1 MTQRSKSWE
10 LLAHI
15 QSFVGEP
22 WMCIGD
28 FNAILHSTE
37 KLSKCPPQQNQ
48 MDAFCE
54 ALEGCQLEDL
64 GFKGYPFTWNNKR
77 PGEANTKLRLDKA
90 VATVEWKNKFQLSSV
105 THLPPHA

>member
-28 FNAILHSTE
+28 FNAILYSTE
-37 KLSKCPPQQNQ
+37 KLSKRPPQQNQ
-48 MDAFCE
+48 MDAFRE

-77 PGEANTKLRLDKA
+77 PGEANTKLRLDRADRK
-90 VATVEWKNKFQLSSV
+90 SV
-105 THLPPHA
+105 V